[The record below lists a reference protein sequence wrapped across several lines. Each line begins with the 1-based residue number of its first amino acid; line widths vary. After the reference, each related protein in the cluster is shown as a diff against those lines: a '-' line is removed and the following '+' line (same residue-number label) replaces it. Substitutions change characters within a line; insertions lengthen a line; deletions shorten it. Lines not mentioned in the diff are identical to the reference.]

1 MNNEYEPLLL
11 STQELLNR
19 HWPIVEPMLRKCEGD
34 YNTEDMFAALLR
46 GEMFIFVIAKET
58 IDGPDVALAVL
69 MQPLVYP
76 RRTAMNIVA
85 VAGKD
90 LRKWMRKYWGFLYA
104 WAFMNGARAIE
115 SPVPPAVERLLGGFG
130 FKRTAIYVSTPLTGN
145 AHSS

>member
-19 HWPIVEPMLRKCEGD
+19 HWPIVEPMLKECEGD
-34 YNTEDMFAALLR
+34 YTTGDMYAALLR
-46 GEMFIFVIAKET
+46 GEMFILVIARET

-85 VAGKD
+85 VTGRD
-90 LRKWMRKYWGFLYA
+90 LRKWMRKYWDFFYA

-115 SPVPPAVERLLGGFG
+115 SPVSPAVERLLGGFG

-145 AHSS
+145 AYSG